1 MNPYVFTRIVGFA
14 SLAVG
19 LLILLRDAVQ
29 VRSIPYAIAGVG
41 LLAFGAWR
49 LQVAARLRP

>member
-1 MNPYVFTRIVGFA
+1 MTPYRFTRIVGFV
-14 SLAVG
+14 SLVIG
-19 LLILLRDAVQ
+19 VLILARDVIE
-29 VRSIPYAIAGVG
+29 VHSVPYGIAGIG

>member
-1 MNPYVFTRIVGFA
+1 MTAYRFTRIIGFV
-14 SLAVG
+14 SLALGV
-19 LLILLRDAVQ
+19 LILLRDLVQ

-49 LQVAARLRP
+49 LQVANRLRP

>member
-1 MNPYVFTRIVGFA
+1 MTPYRFTRTVGFL
-14 SLAVG
+14 SLVIG
-19 LLILLRDAVQ
+19 VLILGRDVIE
-29 VRSIPYAIAGVG
+29 VHSVPYGIAGIG

>member
-1 MNPYVFTRIVGFA
+1 VTPYVYTRVVGFLSA
-14 SLAVG
+14 CVG
-19 LLILLRDAVQ
+19 VLILLRDAVQ
-29 VRSIPYAIAGVG
+29 VHSIPYAIAGIG

>member
-1 MNPYVFTRIVGFA
+1 MTPYLFTRMIGFA
-14 SLAVG
+14 ALALG
-19 LLILLRDAVQ
+19 ALILLRDAVQ
-29 VRSIPYAIAGVG
+29 VHSIPYGIAGVG